1 MTLGERLKL
10 LIEEKGID
18 QKRFAE
24 LFNLSPTTVSGYVT
38 NYRTPNDELKKK
50 FADFFGVSIDYLL
63 GHTDKRNISD
73 KRLETK
79 AFHNLDVG
87 GLPDEAIKQVED
99 YIEFVK
105 QKYNPGGSLK
115 K

>member
-1 MTLGERLKL
+1 MTLGERLKS

-50 FADFFGVSIDYLL
+50 FADFFCVSIDYLL
-63 GHTDKRNISD
+63 GHTDKRNITD
-73 KRLETK
+73 KEKETK
-79 AFHNLDVG
+79 TFHNLDIN
-87 GLPDEAIKQVED
+87 GLPDEAIKQIED
-99 YIEFVK
+99 YIEFVR
-105 QKYNPGGSLK
+105 QKYDSDGKLEK
-115 K
+115 

>member
-1 MTLGERLKL
+1 MTLGERLRS

-38 NYRTPNDELKKK
+38 NYRTPSDDLKKK
-50 FADFFGVSIDYLL
+50 FADYFCVSVDYLL
-63 GHTDKRNISD
+63 GHTDNRSVIDNKT
-73 KRLETK
+73 ETK
-79 AFHNLDVG
+79 ANHNFDTS

-99 YIEFVK
+99 YIEFIK
-105 QKYNPGGSLK
+105 QKYNPDGSLK